1 MEIDYMLAT
10 SAHCARRRTAHL
22 RLVVDNPDL
31 AYSEF
36 CEALRRWHRLRAID
50 PKHPARLEAFAA
62 LKAWAPDTAKLYGDG
77 SKWGF
82 N

>member
-1 MEIDYMLAT
+1 MT
-10 SAHCARRRTAHL
+10 TTAHYARPRTVHL
-22 RLVVDNPDL
+22 RLVADNSDA

-36 CEALRRWHRLRAID
+36 CEALRSWHRLRAID
-50 PKHPARLEAFAA
+50 PRHPARLEAFAA